1 MESLMLRSTFQ
12 TKAYIFGLF
21 QKCNRGGP
29 YGAFLGQSPSPNILC
44 CSSYQKQQVYP
55 AYFLSFLDAKT
66 YHQMEDNSLII
77 LSM

>member
-1 MESLMLRSTFQ
+1 MLRSTFQ

-55 AYFLSFLDAKT
+55 AYFLSFLDAKKLQIEEIN
-66 YHQMEDNSLII
+66 YLMIMRL
-77 LSM
+77 